1 MPAAPVEA
9 AAPPLTAP
17 RPGEVYASPPP
28 TAAQRDQ
35 AAIVAACRQQAERTI
50 LERDRGQILREEEQA
65 ARVGASTSVADS
77 RFTSDRLGRLFA
89 RDRLVE
95 DCVDA
100 NRPLP
105 PRR

>member
-1 MPAAPVEA
+1 
-9 AAPPLTAP
+9 PPMATP
-17 RPGEVYASPPP
+17 RPGEVYNAPAP

-35 AAIVAACRQQAERTI
+35 AAVIAACRQQAERTI
-50 LERDRGQILREEEQA
+50 LQRDRGQILREEEQA

-77 RFTSDRLGRLFA
+77 QFTSDRLGRVFA

-95 DCVDA
+95 DCVEA